1 MDSAAPRIG
10 DRDRG
15 HQRLRVGVTRVLEH
29 RWLRTDLDQTS
40 QIHDP
45 NEVRYAFDDRD
56 IVADEEEGQPQ
67 VGLQTCE
74 EIQNLRLH
82 RDVERGNRLVGY
94 DEARMGRDRARNRN
108 ALPLSS
114 GQFVRILV
122 EETAR
127 EIHAVEEL
135 RHAIRYFRF

>member
-1 MDSAAPRIG
+1 MRSTTVISWLMKRKDNPRSACK
-10 DRDRG
+10 
-15 HQRLRVGVTRVLEH
+15 
-29 RWLRTDLDQTS
+29 
-40 QIHDP
+40 
-45 NEVRYAFDDRD
+45 
-56 IVADEEEGQPQ
+56 
-67 VGLQTCE
+67 TCE
-74 EIQNLRLH
+74 EIQNLRVH

-135 RHAIRYFRF
+135 HHAIRYFRF